1 MNKTVFESGIPESLL
16 KSRSKLAKEFKLSMK
31 NYMEILSST
40 ENIDF
45 ECGFGLNGGYCL
57 GHKKAPTYCCASCG
71 YNKGWLNQPLRSFG
85 KITKVFGTN
94 KTAEF
99 FNEHFDNEIGFWRK
113 DKGCI
118 LPRKYRSMTCIFC
131 NCLRDL
137 GEEGKQR
144 HTELSEL
151 RSKADL
157 LLKKSVIIISKWKRR
172 NYG

>member
-1 MNKTVFESGIPESLL
+1 MNKIVFESGIPESLL

-45 ECGFGLNGGYCL
+45 GCELGLNGEYCL
-57 GHKKAPTYCCASCG
+57 GYKKAPTYCCANCG
-71 YNKGWLNQPLRSFG
+71 YNSGWLNQALKSFG
-85 KITKVFGTN
+85 KTTKVFGTN
-94 KTAEF
+94 KTAKF
-99 FNEHFDNEIGFWRK
+99 FNRHFDNEIGFWRK

-137 GEEGKQR
+137 GEKGRQR
-144 HTELSEL
+144 HEELLSL
-151 RSKADL
+151 KGDAHLS
-157 LLKKSVIIISKWKRR
+157 LKKSIIIMEEWKKKSI
-172 NYG
+172 